1 MKKVIIIVP
10 RYLPD
15 TSAGGPIFATKN
27 FTKLLFEL
35 GYNVKLLTLNT
46 SNLESKFG
54 KIDGINIIYY
64 KVNKIFNN
72 LSKSGW
78 VFMILRQILLKK
90 LNGAMSF
97 MLDLLELYF
106 FNYFYFK
113 YFL

>member
-1 MKKVIIIVP
+1 MFLGIFP
-10 RYLPD
+10 TL
-15 TSAGGPIFATKN
+15 AGGPIFYKN

-72 LSKSGW
+72 LSKSGYL
-78 VFMILRQILLKK
+78 ILRQILLK
-90 LNGAMSF
+90 N
-97 MLDLLELYF
+97 
-106 FNYFYFK
+106 
-113 YFL
+113 